1 MLKTTNRYSVIR
13 ALQQRMQVAKATL
26 VSDES
31 LDIPIYYDNV
41 IQGAPPDQ
49 STFIRF
55 TINFDA
61 DAERAT
67 TDANRQA
74 GIAIAQ
80 VSTPLGRGTNES
92 ALITDVIESIF
103 KSNTWPDNVLETKYT
118 ALFNVGP
125 DGSYYTMNVNIY
137 FEYYK

>member
-1 MLKTTNRYSVIR
+1 MLKTTNRFSVIR
-13 ALQQRMQVAKATL
+13 ALQQRMEVAKTAL
-26 VSDES
+26 LDDES
-31 LDIPIYYDNV
+31 LDIPIYYDNL
-41 IQGAPPDQ
+41 INETPTDQ
-49 STFIRF
+49 STFVRF

-74 GIAIAQ
+74 GIAVAQ
-80 VSTPLGRGTNES
+80 VSTPLGKGTNES
-92 ALITDVIESIF
+92 ALITDVIEAIF
-103 KSNTWPDNVLETKYT
+103 KSNTWPDNVLQTNYT
-118 ALFNVGP
+118 ALFGVGA